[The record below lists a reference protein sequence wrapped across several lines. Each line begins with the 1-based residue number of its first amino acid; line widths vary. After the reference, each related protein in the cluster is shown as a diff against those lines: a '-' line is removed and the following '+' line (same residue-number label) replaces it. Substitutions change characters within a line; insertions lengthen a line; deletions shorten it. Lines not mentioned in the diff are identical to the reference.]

1 MANFKVFEVFGLNIT
16 LHPNLNSMNMKI
28 RPPLNHS
35 SSDLLHFPSINWSSK
50 HNTMA
55 MLDQFSH
62 LYLNQKLILK
72 KSELYW
78 VVYMYQSSYLFDI
91 SLSTTLDV

>member
-1 MANFKVFEVFGLNIT
+1 
-16 LHPNLNSMNMKI
+16 
-28 RPPLNHS
+28 
-35 SSDLLHFPSINWSSK
+35 
-50 HNTMA
+50 MA